1 MIAETKEPTTTDN
14 TKNNALST
22 DSIAGKMKIPP
33 CGAGDF
39 TPNA

>member
-1 MIAETKEPTTTDN
+1 MIAETNDPTATDN

-22 DSIAGKMKIPP
+22 DSIAGKMKTPP